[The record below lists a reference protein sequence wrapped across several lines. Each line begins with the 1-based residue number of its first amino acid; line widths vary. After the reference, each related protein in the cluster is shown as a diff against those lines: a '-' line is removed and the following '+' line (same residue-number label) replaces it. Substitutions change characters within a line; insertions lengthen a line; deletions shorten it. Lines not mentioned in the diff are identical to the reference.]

1 MQFDVQSVIRRIE
14 IRLAEIGMTK
24 QEFYE
29 KSGISSGSF
38 SQWNTGKHA
47 PSIKKVQRAASVIG
61 VTTEYLLYGVD
72 PMPDFA
78 VKSPIV
84 ARINSLLA
92 AKGIPKQQFYKDCS
106 ITSASYSLWNT
117 GKTNPSM
124 KNLKIIAEYLA
135 VSVADL
141 LPDEELVPQEGIKK
155 DPIPKDEA
163 EDSETAELRE
173 IWSSADENE
182 RRDLLEMARM
192 LKSRRKQN
200 G

>member
-47 PSIKKVQRAASVIG
+47 PSIKKIQRAASVIG

-72 PMPDFA
+72 LMLDDDP
-78 VKSPIV
+78 
-84 ARINSLLA
+84 
-92 AKGIPKQQFYKDCS
+92 
-106 ITSASYSLWNT
+106 SA
-117 GKTNPSM
+117 
-124 KNLKIIAEYLA
+124 
-135 VSVADL
+135 
-141 LPDEELVPQEGIKK
+141 GIKK

-163 EDSETAELRE
+163 VSQGKQQLLDMIDGLSDEQCRKLAGFIAE
-173 IWSSADENE
+173 A
-182 RRDLLEMARM
+182 
-192 LKSRRKQN
+192 LKLM
-200 G
+200 

>member
-47 PSIKKVQRAASVIG
+47 PSIKKVQRAAGVIG

-72 PMPDFA
+72 PMPDF
-78 VKSPIV
+78 VLKSPIV
-84 ARINSLLA
+84 ARINALLA

-124 KNLKIIAEYLA
+124 KNLKIIAEYLG

-141 LPDEELVPQEGIKK
+141 LPDDDPSAGIKK

-163 EDSETAELRE
+163 VSPAAQEILDFLDSASGEEL
-173 IWSSADENE
+173 ADVIKYI
-182 RRDLLEMARM
+182 RY
-192 LKSRRKQN
+192 LKSQR

>member
-78 VKSPIV
+78 VKLPIMDTIDK
-84 ARINSLLA
+84 INYYLA
-92 AKGIPKQQFYKDCS
+92 KNKKAGADLCEFLGIS
-106 ITSASYSLWNT
+106 SGVYSQWNT
-117 GKTNPSM
+117 RRTKPRMGKLPA
-124 KNLKIIAEYLA
+124 IAEFLG

-141 LPDEELVPQEGIKK
+141 LPDKDPSAGIKK
-155 DPIPKDEA
+155 DPIQKDGAVSPAAQEILDFL
-163 EDSETAELRE
+163 DSASGEEL
-173 IWSSADENE
+173 ADVIKYI
-182 RRDLLEMARM
+182 RY
-192 LKSRRKQN
+192 LKSQR